1 MADVLTHFNSGKL
14 WDFAGGIHP
23 PEMKSQS
30 NHVPIRPAA
39 LVETYYVPVKQ
50 HAGNAG
56 NLLVKEGDKVL
67 KGQPLTLGEGLRNL
81 PVHAPTSGIVTAIT
95 PYIAAHPSGLP
106 ELTIQIQADGKDQ
119 WRTQHPIED
128 FLTQTPEQLIE
139 KIYHA
144 GIAGL
149 GGAVFPTAAK
159 IQSAENKVKLLIING
174 AECEPYITCDDRLM
188 QDYPNEIIEGIR
200 ILRYIL
206 SPEKVVIAIE
216 DNKPNAVKALKHALK
231 GANDIEI
238 RVIPTKY
245 PSGAAKQLIQVLTG
259 IEVPRGQRSSSIG
272 VLMHNV
278 GTAFAIK
285 RAVIN
290 DEPLIERVVTLTGD
304 KIPHKGNL
312 WVRLGTPI
320 SALLQQ
326 VGYQYDGRFPV
337 FMGGPMMGFIL
348 PNLSAPVT
356 KITNCLLAPDH
367 FEYAEPEPEQACIRC
382 SACSDACPVH
392 LMPQQLYWFARSED
406 HQKSEQY
413 ALQDCI
419 ECGLCA
425 YVCPSHIPLIQYFRQ
440 EKAKIWEIK
449 EQAQKSHEAKLRFEA
464 RQARLEKEE
473 QARKARTQRAA
484 EARREEIAKQN
495 GIDPVQAAL
504 ARLKAKKQTD
514 NESPNVKTFVD
525 EKGQLQPDNSGI
537 MAQRKARRLARQQAE
552 QERAASENQ
561 MQENP
566 QNTNSAENLTV
577 DPKKAAIAAALARA
591 KARKQ
596 ASSHNAQPENAK
608 TNTTENSTQT
618 NSGSAIENRKSA
630 ASAQGV
636 IENRENSTAIQSAV
650 EKAQEN
656 PTALDPKKAA
666 IAAAIARAK
675 AKKQAQNGTPQS
687 AHATSQL
694 VEEQEAVKSEHRE
707 SAIENRENAT
717 PAQGVIENHENSTA
731 IQSAVEK
738 TQENPTA
745 LDPKK
750 AAIAAAIARA
760 KAKKQAQNGTAQSA
774 HATQP
779 LIEEQGAVES
789 EHRESAIENC
799 ESATAAQGVI
809 ENRENATTTQSVVE
823 KTQENPTAL
832 APKKAAIARAK
843 AKKQA
848 QNGTAQSAH
857 ATSQLVEEQEAVKSE
872 HRESA
877 IENSESATSA
887 QGVIENR
894 ENATAI
900 QSAVEKTQENPTALD
915 PKKAAIAAAIARAK
929 AKKQAQ
935 NGTAQ
940 SSHATQPLV
949 EKQGTMES
957 EHRESA
963 IENREA
969 STAAQGV
976 IENHE
981 NAAIQSAV
989 EKTQENPTALDP
1001 KKAAIAAAIARAK
1014 AKKQAKENQS
1024 KEKE

>member
-1 MADVLTHFNSGKL
+1 MADVLTHFNSGRL

-259 IEVPRGQRSSSIG
+259 IEVPSGQRSSSIG

-304 KIPHKGNL
+304 KIPRKGNL

-514 NESPNVKTFVD
+514 NETPNVKTFVD
-525 EKGQLQPDNSGI
+525 EKGQLQPDNSDI

-596 ASSHNAQPENAK
+596 ASIHNAQPENAK
-608 TNTTENSTQT
+608 ANTTENSTQT
-618 NSGSAIENRKSA
+618 NSGSAIENR
-630 ASAQGV
+630 
-636 IENRENSTAIQSAV
+636 ENS
-650 EKAQEN
+650 
-656 PTALDPKKAA
+656 
-666 IAAAIARAK
+666 
-675 AKKQAQNGTPQS
+675 
-687 AHATSQL
+687 
-694 VEEQEAVKSEHRE
+694 
-707 SAIENRENAT
+707 
-717 PAQGVIENHENSTA
+717 
-731 IQSAVEK
+731 
-738 TQENPTA
+738 
-745 LDPKK
+745 
-750 AAIAAAIARA
+750 
-760 KAKKQAQNGTAQSA
+760 
-774 HATQP
+774 
-779 LIEEQGAVES
+779 
-789 EHRESAIENC
+789 
-799 ESATAAQGVI
+799 
-809 ENRENATTTQSVVE
+809 
-823 KTQENPTAL
+823 
-832 APKKAAIARAK
+832 
-843 AKKQA
+843 
-848 QNGTAQSAH
+848 
-857 ATSQLVEEQEAVKSE
+857 
-872 HRESA
+872 
-877 IENSESATSA
+877 TSA

-935 NGTAQ
+935 NGTPQ
-940 SSHATQPLV
+940 SSHSTQPLV
-949 EKQGTMES
+949 EEQGTVES
-957 EHRESA
+957 EHRESVLENHESSTATQNAVENRESSTVIQSAVEKTQENPTALDPKKAAIAAAIARAKAKKQAQNGTPQSAHATQPLIEEQGAVESEYRQSA
-963 IENREA
+963 IENRE
-969 STAAQGV
+969 
-976 IENHE
+976 
-981 NAAIQSAV
+981 NATAIQSAV

-1014 AKKQAKENQS
+1014 AKKQAQNGTAQSAHAMQPLVEEQGAVESEHRESALENHESSTATQNAVENRENATTIQSAVEKTQENPTTLDPKKAAIAAAIARAKAKKQAQNGTAQSAHATLPLVEGQGAVKSEHRESAIENREASTAAQGVIENRENATAIQSAVEKTQENPTALDPKKAAITAAIARAKAKKQAKENQS